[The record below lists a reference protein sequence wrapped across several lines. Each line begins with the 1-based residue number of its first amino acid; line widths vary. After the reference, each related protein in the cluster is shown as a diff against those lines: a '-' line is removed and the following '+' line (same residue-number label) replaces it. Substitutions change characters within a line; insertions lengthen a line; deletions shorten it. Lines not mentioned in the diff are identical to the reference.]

1 MRAYIDK
8 PLILITGDWIDYLQD
23 MELLINKTKEKGL
36 KCNIE
41 KYFFGHTEMEYLGFW
56 VTRNCVQPINRKVEG
71 MKNMDPPTP
80 RKGVRQFIGVMNY

>member
-41 KYFFGHTEMEYLGFW
+41 KYFFGHSEMEYLGF
-56 VTRNCVQPINRKVEG
+56 
-71 MKNMDPPTP
+71 
-80 RKGVRQFIGVMNY
+80 